1 MLRSLLRT
9 SKGVARVRLEEKTGA
24 KAIEIIAIIA
34 VGSLVKTSLKPA
46 RDSDD
51 KIRLQGVSYL
61 PHRNKLEH
69 QSRPREKTS
78 AGFLLDSKA
87 CASSR

>member
-9 SKGVARVRLEEKTGA
+9 SKGVARVRLEKKTGA
-24 KAIEIIAIIA
+24 KAIENMAIIA

-51 KIRLQGVSYL
+51 KIRC
-61 PHRNKLEH
+61 
-69 QSRPREKTS
+69 RE
-78 AGFLLDSKA
+78 
-87 CASSR
+87 